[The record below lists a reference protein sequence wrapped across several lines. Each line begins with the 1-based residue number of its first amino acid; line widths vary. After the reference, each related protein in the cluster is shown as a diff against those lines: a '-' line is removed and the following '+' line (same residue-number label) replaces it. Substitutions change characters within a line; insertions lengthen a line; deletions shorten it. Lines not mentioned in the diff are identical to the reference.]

1 LPGPVEPG
9 AAEPRSAPTSLDRHP
24 LVSPRILRAVR
35 IVAVLVAV
43 CGAGWQIGLLLNLWR
58 GRFDY
63 PIDIE
68 WLEGAALYQGHRVKL
83 GLATY
88 GPPQNGYL
96 PLFHPPL
103 FPTTIGLLGH
113 VLPLGYAMARTFS
126 LLCILGSCALVARGL
141 RRQEPE
147 RVDAWTLG
155 LVAAG
160 CAAAGVPLVE
170 GFYDMVREDSMALFL
185 CVLAAALAD
194 VPERGRMDAARRR
207 MGLRRLVAI
216 AVVLTA
222 VLYTRLPYVFMM
234 VWVVVFV
241 FARNRRMGVLLA
253 TVSIALCGLVMVALQ
268 YGTRGWYWM
277 YTVALY
283 HNHSVDLGRLG
294 LGFGL
299 VFKHAPFIVLL
310 PVVALVLALYRKLSA
325 RTVLWFG
332 MLMAALPSAMLP
344 FVKVG
349 GFVND
354 LIPIAFLL
362 GPATAFLLSDLARA
376 FGRRP
381 RLSFGVR
388 HCAYVAV
395 GAFLVLRTYSQA
407 RLLPT
412 AGHWAKARALTARVA
427 ELEGGAICSRHP
439 FLPISVGHD
448 NRQYSDMPYLDAV
461 WSNFSSLDLGRYI
474 DRSGARYA
482 LVSGTEVLLSAQELA
497 ARYQID
503 GTLEA
508 PDMIIGER
516 SRLRYLLRRQ
526 EEDKDPRVVFDFEDG
541 IEGWKAIGDAF
552 AASPTTARPAW
563 QRGISGV
570 FGQRLMNSYHPQ
582 KKDAAT
588 GEMASPP
595 FTLDRSKL
603 SLRLGGSGD
612 RNRVELRV
620 GGRAVRKAS
629 SVFRTQ
635 EALIKVVWDVS
646 ELRGQEAQ
654 LVLIDSDPGSW
665 GHLLC
670 DQVVLSE

>member
-1 LPGPVEPG
+1 M
-9 AAEPRSAPTSLDRHP
+9 
-24 LVSPRILRAVR
+24 VSPRILRAVR

-63 PIDIE
+63 PLDLE
-68 WLEGAALYQGHRVKL
+68 WLEGAALYQGFRVKL

-103 FPTTIGLLGH
+103 FPTTLGLLGH

-160 CAAAGVPLVE
+160 IAAAGVPLVE

-194 VPERGRMDAARRR
+194 VPARGRMDSARRR
-207 MGLRRLVAI
+207 MSVRRVVAI
-216 AVVLTA
+216 AMVLTA

-234 VWVVVFV
+234 TWVVVFV
-241 FARNRRMGVLLA
+241 FARNRPMGVLLA
-253 TVSIALCGLVMVALQ
+253 TVTIALCGLVLVAVQ

-277 YTVALY
+277 YTVSLLQDHVIDAKRLALAA
-283 HNHSVDLGRLG
+283 HLVLGHVPY
-294 LGFGL
+294 L
-299 VFKHAPFIVLL
+299 VAL
-310 PVVALVLALYRKLSA
+310 PVVALLLAVFHKLTA

-332 MLMAALPSAMLP
+332 MLMAALPASLLP
-344 FVKVG
+344 FIKVG

-362 GPATAFLLSDLARA
+362 GPATAFLLSDVARA
-376 FGRRP
+376 LGRRP

-388 HCAYVAV
+388 HGAYVAV
-395 GAFLVLRTYSQA
+395 GVFLVLRTYSQA

-412 AGHWAKARALTARVA
+412 AGHWAKARVLTARVA

-439 FLPISVGHD
+439 FLPISAGHT
-448 NRQYSDMPYLDAV
+448 NGQYSDMPYLDAV
-461 WSNFSSLDLGRYI
+461 WSNFTSLDLGRYI
-474 DRSGARYA
+474 DRSAARYA
-482 LVSGTEVLLSAQELA
+482 LVSGTEVVLSAQELA
-497 ARYQID
+497 SRYQLD

-526 EEDKDPRVVFDFEDG
+526 DEEKDPRVVFDFEG
-541 IEGWKAIGDAF
+541 EIEGWKATGDAF
-552 AASPTTARPAW
+552 TASPTTARPGW
-563 QRGISGV
+563 QRGIGGV
-570 FGQRLMNSYHPQ
+570 VGQRLMNSYHPA

-588 GEMASPP
+588 GEMASPA
-595 FTLDRSKL
+595 FTIDRSKL
-603 SLRLGGSGD
+603 SLRLGGGGD

-620 GGRAVRKAS
+620 GGRPVRKAS

-635 EALIKVVWDVS
+635 EVLIKVVWDVS
-646 ELRGQEAQ
+646 DLRGQQAQ
-654 LVLIDSDPGSW
+654 LVLVDGDAGSW